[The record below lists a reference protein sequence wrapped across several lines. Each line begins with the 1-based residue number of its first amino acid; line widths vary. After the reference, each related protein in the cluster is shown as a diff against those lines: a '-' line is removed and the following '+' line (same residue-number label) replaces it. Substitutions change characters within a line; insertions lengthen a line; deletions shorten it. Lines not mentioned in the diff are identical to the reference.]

1 MNNKIVSRKITS
13 AIFLATVLVTGT
25 IALSSS
31 TSFIV
36 GAAQAYPEDKNFFS
50 VLNEWQI
57 SKVLRFANEASI
69 GSLGDRLANIP
80 NNQHETFTLIE
91 FLTDAGSTPEQV
103 GAVTESLINSGIID
117 RPAQERGPL
126 CSDGIDNNG
135 NSLVDFNDP
144 TDCIA

>member
-31 TSFIV
+31 TSFMI
-36 GAAQAYPEDKNFFS
+36 GAAQAYPDDENSFS

-69 GSLGDRLANIP
+69 GTLGDRLANIP
-80 NNQHETFTLIE
+80 NTQHETFTLIE

-103 GAVTESLINSGIID
+103 GAVTEDLINSGIID

>member
-1 MNNKIVSRKITS
+1 MNNKIISRKITS
-13 AIFLATVLVTGT
+13 AIFLAIVLVAGT
-25 IALSSS
+25 FALSSS

-50 VLNEWQI
+50 VLNEGQI

-69 GSLGDRLANIP
+69 GTLGDRLANIP
-80 NNQHETFTLIE
+80 NSQHETFTLIE

-103 GAVTESLINSGIID
+103 GAITEGLINSGIID